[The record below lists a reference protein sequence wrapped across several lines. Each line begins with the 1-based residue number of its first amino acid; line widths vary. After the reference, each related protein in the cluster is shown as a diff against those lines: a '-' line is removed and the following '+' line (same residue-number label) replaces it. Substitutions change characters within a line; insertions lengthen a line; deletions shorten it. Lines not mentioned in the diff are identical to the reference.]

1 MTLEQQESSVQLKL
15 SIACK
20 PKWRC
25 RFDAIPQKKDCASF
39 SQAATSTAGRR
50 TLGKTRL
57 PRVWV
62 GGSDG
67 GETVVY
73 TGASGKFEL
82 TAGKRKVYA
91 VSAEEWRVVSGAEI
105 EPGE

>member
-20 PKWRC
+20 PKWGC

-50 TLGKTRL
+50 TLGKTKL

-67 GETVVY
+67 GEDGGLH
-73 TGASGKFEL
+73 GAKWEFEL
-82 TAGKRKVYA
+82 KAKGL
-91 VSAEEWRVVSGAEI
+91 SG
-105 EPGE
+105 GG